1 MHYLLFI
8 ILVLIFSGCVT
19 PKHQVL
25 FENVYPTQTKMKHV
39 VDNRL
44 EKELDGGR
52 AGLAEFI
59 NRMPDRDFLPTPVQ
73 LLDARVTYEM
83 SLLGRN
89 ETIEIN
95 HFDVLDVYA
104 YSGSQ
109 RQPKLNNMQKKKK
122 SWVVTGLNRPNV
134 ELQDD
139 VKRADFVQ
147 CHISGRVL
155 GKTFSV
161 YGHERYVR
169 SKTGL
174 YDIEKSKPFIDV
186 ARKVTELCVDKAVKE
201 IGFVFSS
208 QG

>member
-1 MHYLLFI
+1 MHYLLLI
-8 ILVLIFSGCVT
+8 ILILIFSGCVT
-19 PKHQVL
+19 PKHQVV
-25 FENVYPTQTKMKHV
+25 FKNVYPAQSNMKHV
-39 VDNRL
+39 IDNRP

-59 NRMPDRDFLPTPVQ
+59 NRMPDRDFLPIPVQ
-73 LLDARVTYEM
+73 LLNARVTYKM
-83 SLLGRN
+83 GLLGRN
-89 ETIEIN
+89 ESIELD

-109 RQPKLNNMQKKKK
+109 RQPKLNNTQKKKK
-122 SWVVTGLNRPNV
+122 SWVVTGLNGPDIK
-134 ELQDD
+134 LQDD
-139 VKRADFVQ
+139 AKRADFVQ

-155 GKTFSV
+155 NKNFSV
-161 YGHERYVR
+161 YAHERYIR
-169 SKTGL
+169 SSTGQ

-201 IGFVFSS
+201 IGVVFSG